1 MGFVFVLDGGELVEK
16 YLSNLSM
23 TKFFEIPRAVVSEV
37 DLNIGEIKLQ
47 YSVLNDGR
55 RVIKDTSLFTALDRK
70 RKDDQRE
77 QKQQGSIIDIY

>member
-1 MGFVFVLDGGELVEK
+1 
-16 YLSNLSM
+16 M

-47 YSVLNDGR
+47 YSVLNGGR

>member
-1 MGFVFVLDGGELVEK
+1 
-16 YLSNLSM
+16 M